1 MKAIKFV
8 LITIIAGFSIAST
21 ALCAERVV
29 EDMLGRKVV
38 IPTDPKRIIAMA
50 PSITE
55 IVFAIKQSN
64 RLVGVTQF
72 SDFPKAAK
80 AFPKVGSYIHL
91 DLERIVSL
99 RPDLCIAIK
108 DGNPKDVVER
118 LMSLKIPVFVV
129 NPRNIETVM
138 NVIIMIGDL
147 LGAQDQATA
156 LIQDMTARVQKVKHA
171 VAKIE
176 NRPRVFFQI
185 GIAPIVSVGSPTFI
199 HELIEMAGGL
209 NVAAGPVPYP
219 RYSREQ
225 VLGLAP
231 EVIIITSMAR
241 AAIFEQVA
249 REWSQW
255 SELPAARK
263 DQIYV
268 QRSDL
273 LHRPSP
279 RLVAGLEELAGLLHP
294 QLFGK
299 IP

>member
-1 MKAIKFV
+1 MKVIRSI
-8 LITIIAGFSIAST
+8 LIFIAGFSIVST

-29 EDMLGRKVV
+29 EDMLGRKVSL
-38 IPTDPKRIIAMA
+38 TTEPKRIVALA

-55 IVFAIKQSN
+55 IVFALNQSQS
-64 RLVGVTQF
+64 LVGVTQF
-72 SDFPKAAK
+72 SDFPEAAGSL
-80 AFPKVGSYIHL
+80 PKVGSYVHL

-99 RPDLCIAIK
+99 QPDLCIAIK

-118 LMSLKIPVFVV
+118 LLQLKIPVFVV
-129 NPRNIETVM
+129 NPRDIQSVVKT
-138 NVIIMIGDL
+138 IAMIGNILNARD
-147 LGAQDQATA
+147 TA
-156 LIQDMTARVQKVKHA
+156 SSIVTDMLARVERIEDA
-171 VAKIE
+171 VSKIE

-185 GIAPIVSVGSPTFI
+185 GIAPIVSVGSSTFI
-199 HELIEMAGGL
+199 HELIETAGGI
-209 NVAAGPVPYP
+209 NIAAGPVPYP

-241 AAIFEQVA
+241 AAIFDQVA
-249 REWSQW
+249 REWAQW

-263 DQIYV
+263 KQIYV
-268 QRSDL
+268 IKSDF

-279 RLVAGLEELAGLLHP
+279 RMIAGLEQLAGLLHP

-299 IP
+299 TP

>member
-1 MKAIKFV
+1 MKAIKII
-8 LITIIAGFSIAST
+8 LIFIVAGFSFT
-21 ALCAERVV
+21 ATAFCADRVV
-29 EDMLGRKVV
+29 VDMLERNVV
-38 IPTDPKRIIAMA
+38 IPTEPKRIIAMA

-55 IVFAIKQSN
+55 MVFALNQSN

-72 SDFPKAAK
+72 SDFPEAATSL
-80 AFPKVGSYIHL
+80 PKVGSYINL

-99 RPDLCIAIK
+99 QPDLCIAIK

-118 LMSLKIPVFVV
+118 LMNLKIPVFVV
-129 NPRNIETVM
+129 NPRDIGSVIKTITTVG
-138 NVIIMIGDL
+138 NLLNAGD
-147 LGAQDQATA
+147 TA
-156 LIQDMTARVQKVKHA
+156 KSIVTDMFARVKRIEDV
-171 VAKIE
+171 VSKIG

-199 HELIEMAGGL
+199 HELIVKAGGV
-209 NVAAGPVPYP
+209 NVAAGPFPYP

-241 AAIFEQVA
+241 AAIFEKVA
-249 REWSQW
+249 REWAQW

-263 DQIYV
+263 KQIYV
-268 QRSDL
+268 IESDL

-279 RLVAGLEELAGLLHP
+279 RLVDGLEQLAGLLHP
-294 QLFGK
+294 QLFGNAQ
-299 IP
+299 

>member
-1 MKAIKFV
+1 MKKI
-8 LITIIAGFSIAST
+8 LIVIFCTIAVFSINPAN
-21 ALCAERVV
+21 AWAERIVQ
-29 EDMLGRKVV
+29 DMLGRRVTLS
-38 IPTDPKRIIAMA
+38 TDPERIVALA

-55 IVFAIKQSN
+55 IVFAIRQSR

-72 SDFPKAAK
+72 SDFPKAAG
-80 AFPKVGSYIHL
+80 ALPKVGSYVHL
-91 DLERIVSL
+91 DLDRIVAL
-99 RPDLCIAIK
+99 QPDLCIAVK

-118 LMSLKIPVFVV
+118 LLTLKIPVFVA
-129 NPRNIETVM
+129 NPRDIETVM
-138 NVIIMIGDL
+138 KAIILIGDL
-147 LGAQDQATA
+147 LGARDQATA
-156 LIQDMTARVQKVKHA
+156 VVQHMSTRVQKVKRA
-171 VAKIE
+171 VAHIE

-241 AAIFEQVA
+241 AAIFDQVA
-249 REWSQW
+249 REWAQW
-255 SELPAARK
+255 SELPAARNNR
-263 DQIYV
+263 IYV
-268 QRSDL
+268 READL

-279 RLVAGLEELAGLLHP
+279 RLAAGLEQLAGLLHP